1 MINRDEGTFLGPYF
15 RNESWWP
22 PVARRCGFE
31 SVVTTSNFTEWRGGP
46 ARYHVY
52 LNKGGGLIA
61 ADVSIQTHSK
71 QNGADNYAHK
81 DNSNDLLYIPGVD

>member
-1 MINRDEGTFLGPYF
+1 
-15 RNESWWP
+15 
-22 PVARRCGFE
+22 
-31 SVVTTSNFTEWRGGP
+31 
-46 ARYHVY
+46 VY
-52 LNKGGGLIA
+52 LNKGGGLHA